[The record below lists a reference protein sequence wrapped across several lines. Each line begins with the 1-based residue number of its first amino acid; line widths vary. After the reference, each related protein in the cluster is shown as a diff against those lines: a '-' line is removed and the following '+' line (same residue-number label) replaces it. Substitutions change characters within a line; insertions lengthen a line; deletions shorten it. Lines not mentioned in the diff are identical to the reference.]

1 MHYCISC
8 DYYTNT
14 NHNFN
19 IHLNSKKHFY
29 NVNGIKNSILYKTP
43 VNSFNCINCKKEFKH
58 QSGLS
63 RHKKGCHR
71 PLDNIDIEYVKK
83 DYTHKIELY
92 EQKLELYEK
101 KLEIQNLNHKLEV
114 KELENKL
121 LQTQIQTQIEPK
133 NQTVNNTVNN
143 TINNTVNITQN
154 LNVNFN
160 DVLDMNTFIENLK
173 KDYGLTAQQT
183 ETILNNLKMGG
194 INACI
199 SSLFYFLKVSAAL
212 QYKDI
217 QNKMIELTDII
228 LPFLLSDKYLRE
240 HFEKNINGGWDRKTS
255 VENIKKIV
263 SIIDQQ
269 IFQHHNEYML
279 LNNAQNKKLVN
290 GILKSSE
297 YSNLSNILH
306 PELYKKIEENDNEKE
321 ENNEDDDIEE
331 DQESQEN
338 NNDDI
343 EENQEIEEN
352 NNDEEETNKTIST
365 NILTKYSFLN
375 EDEEDD
381 IEIYKKNYKHK
392 K

>member
-1 MHYCISC
+1 
-8 DYYTNT
+8 
-14 NHNFN
+14 
-19 IHLNSKKHFY
+19 
-29 NVNGIKNSILYKTP
+29 
-43 VNSFNCINCKKEFKH
+43 
-58 QSGLS
+58 
-63 RHKKGCHR
+63 
-71 PLDNIDIEYVKK
+71 
-83 DYTHKIELY
+83 LY

-101 KLEIQNLNHKLEV
+101 KLEIEKLNHKLEV
-114 KELENKL
+114 KELENKF
-121 LQTQIQTQIEPK
+121 LQTQIQTQIETK

-143 TINNTVNITQN
+143 TINNNVNITQN

-217 QNKMIELTDII
+217 QNKMIEMTDII

-240 HFEKNINGGWDRKTS
+240 HFEKNVNGGWDRKTS

-269 IFQHHNEYML
+269 IFQHHKEYML

-297 YSNLSNILH
+297 YSNLSNILN
-306 PELYKKIEENDNEKE
+306 PDLYKKIEPHTKDDDEEQENNYEDDTDEDNNEQNKEEDEDEKEDVKEEDEQEEDNQEEDNQEEDNQEEEDDKEEEKE
-321 ENNEDDDIEE
+321 EEDKTKKQKYAFLYEDD
-331 DQESQEN
+331 
-338 NNDDI
+338 
-343 EENQEIEEN
+343 
-352 NNDEEETNKTIST
+352 
-365 NILTKYSFLN
+365 
-375 EDEEDD
+375 EDD
-381 IEIYKKNYKHK
+381 IEIYKRNYKNK